1 MNESVTNYTSLSIKP
16 KISQWL
22 FHVLKSSSLKRFTW
36 SMIFRG
42 LLSRVSLSLELEFVS
57 LNQFGNLCELDIF
70 RCIAL
75 IIFYNNPTF
84 NRISVS

>member
-1 MNESVTNYTSLSIKP
+1 
-16 KISQWL
+16 
-22 FHVLKSSSLKRFTW
+22 
-36 SMIFRG
+36 MIFRG
-42 LLSRVSLSLELEFVS
+42 LLRRVSLSLELEFVS
-57 LNQFGNLCELDIF
+57 LNQFGNICELDIF